1 MEHKFK
7 VGDKVKIREDLNV
20 GQYSER
26 GITAGMVNYAGRI
39 VTIVSQEITNLSRQ
53 NYYLIKE
60 DNQRFSW
67 DETMLMYLDTSHLT
81 KTTKTPSIQ
90 TKIIRFMLGKE
101 SIYLENVKEF
111 MSLMS
116 LLDNFYVDYWTN
128 TSTNYD
134 TFKQAQYPLSV
145 AIDNESLVKTIRK
158 PYSLCLTDI
167 EELTLK
173 QVEDI
178 TGKLSRLSKVAQFI
192 PTFVDIK
199 DDTTTIKFKAATRK
213 ATKSQEDNF
222 DSVTG
227 FAIAFTKAVFNMNY
241 NELAELIINIQE

>member
-26 GITAGMVNYAGRI
+26 GIASCMVNYAGRT
-39 VTIVSQEITNLSRQ
+39 VTILSQEQTSPSKQ
-53 NYYLIKE
+53 NYYLIEE
-60 DNQRFSW
+60 DNQSFSW
-67 DETMLMYLDTSHLT
+67 DETMLAYLDMPHIT
-81 KTTKTPSIQ
+81 KA
-90 TKIIRFMLGKE
+90 TKIPLINTKVIRFMLGKE
-101 SIYLENVKEF
+101 NIYLENVKEF

-128 TSTNYD
+128 TSVNYD
-134 TFKQAQYPLSV
+134 VFKQAQYPLNV

-158 PYSLCLTDI
+158 PYSLCLKDI
-167 EELTLK
+167 EKLTLR

-178 TGKLSRLSKVAQFI
+178 TGKLITLSKVSQFI
-192 PTFVDIK
+192 PTLIDIK
-199 DDTTTIKFKAATRK
+199 DDVTTIKFKSATRK

-241 NELAELIINIQE
+241 NELAELIVNIQE